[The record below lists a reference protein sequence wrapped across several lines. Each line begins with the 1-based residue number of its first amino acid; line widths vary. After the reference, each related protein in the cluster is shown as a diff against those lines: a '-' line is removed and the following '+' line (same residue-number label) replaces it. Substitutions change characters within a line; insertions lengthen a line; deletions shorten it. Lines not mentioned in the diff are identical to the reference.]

1 MPVTPLL
8 INNSRLV
15 TYYNA
20 RASNWTVDHPCRRVP
35 WLERTLTMGR
45 RFLWIAHHDGV
56 VCATGVG
63 LLARAELA
71 AQMFFAAMDE
81 HVQHHN
87 QSLPNFAPVSLSV
100 DDEVCNVADL
110 AFCTT
115 ALRGRDHPHNLS
127 RAILQTTQRR
137 CRERLIPSWI
147 TESWAEKG
155 VHDFASDVAPLATIA
170 ANATNVST
178 CGWAGN
184 ALSDLPC
191 NSKCG
196 CNAKMM
202 AEKHKPE
209 GCATSVVR
217 CAGKDA
223 CALSSPRQRFVAT
236 ASRLPTIAIHDIG
249 LKVSTGLSLSEQTR
263 RWGCLLDIRG
273 NGFSARVPALLHT
286 NRTLLFVLRHNLYT
300 WLEDPSSPAQLK
312 PWEHYVPVRENL
324 DDLSERLSWTLR
336 NRNGAAAAIAARGLA
351 FARRRLTRDAARR
364 YALRQLLAVV
374 RARAHAPPADPK
386 SAWCR
391 QSLCVTL

>member
-1 MPVTPLL
+1 MRSRSRARLGSRDELARDHFKALLRRITVAMPVTPLL

-127 RAILQTTQRR
+127 RAILLTTQRR

-147 TESWAEKG
+147 TENWGSAT
-155 VHDFASDVAPLATIA
+155 TIA

-202 AEKHKPE
+202 AR
-209 GCATSVVR
+209 T
-217 CAGKDA
+217 
-223 CALSSPRQRFVAT
+223 SPRAAPRGRAAAARARPPRAQPT
-236 ASRLPTIAIHDIG
+236 PTIAIHDIG

-273 NGFSARVPALLHT
+273 NGGARCTPTA
-286 NRTLLFVLRHNLYT
+286 R
-300 WLEDPSSPAQLK
+300 SSSCCATTCTRG
-312 PWEHYVPVRENL
+312 PVVARARARARARE
-324 DDLSERLSWTLR
+324 SRRLV
-336 NRNGAAAAIAARGLA
+336 GAARGRCA
-351 FARRRLTRDAARR
+351 TETARRRRSPRDHARRRAPAARC
-364 YALRQLLAVV
+364 ASCWPSSA
-374 RARAHAPPADPK
+374 RARTRRPPTRRARGVG
-386 SAWCR
+386 SRCA
-391 QSLCVTL
+391 